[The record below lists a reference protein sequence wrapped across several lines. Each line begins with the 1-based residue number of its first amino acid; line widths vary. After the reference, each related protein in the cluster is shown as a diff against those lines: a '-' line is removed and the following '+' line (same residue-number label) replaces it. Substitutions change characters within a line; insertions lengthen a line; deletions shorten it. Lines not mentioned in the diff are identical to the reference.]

1 MTHIFQAIK
10 PANMATAM
18 TVKGFSSNYR
28 YGPPTVRHSFAASAS
43 GKTEDPVAKE
53 FDLKCTGSKTY

>member
-1 MTHIFQAIK
+1 MTHTFQEIDTAD
-10 PANMATAM
+10 MATAM

-28 YGPPTVRHSFAASAS
+28 YGSPTVRHSFATSAS